1 MTERT
6 FHAMGVSE
14 RVCAALRKRDI
25 VFPFR
30 IQTLALEPALAG
42 RDVLAKSPTGSG
54 KTLAFAIPLVERLA
68 PKGPTPSGLVLVPT
82 RELAQQVTDELAPL
96 AHARGLRVAEVYGGV
111 GVDLQARRAR
121 GAHIVVAT
129 PGRLEDLLG
138 RRLLKLD
145 SVRMLVL
152 DEADRMLDLG
162 FAPAVDRILQLLPA
176 ERQTM
181 FFSAT
186 LDGVVEKHAERSTRN
201 PVRIEAE
208 LPADQ
213 IGEVAHRFEVVPH
226 EQKLDRLVDV
236 LGEERELALVFVR
249 TKRGAARLARRLEQR
264 GVRATALHGDMTQ
277 PQRARSLDRFERG
290 HADTLVATDVAAR
303 GLDVDAVTHVINF
316 DPPDD
321 ATAYTHRVGRTGRAG
336 RSGTGITLVL
346 PDQRDAVAGIG
357 RTHELHAELAA
368 GGIAAEG
375 PNRRKGGKRGGM
387 RNRRGVN
394 RPGQR
399 PSGRARSTQPR

>member
-54 KTLAFAIPLVERLA
+54 KTLAFAIPMVERLH
-68 PKGPTPSGLVLVPT
+68 PKAPTPAGLVLVPT

-111 GVDLQARRAR
+111 GLDLQARRAAN
-121 GAHIVVAT
+121 AHAVVAT

-138 RRLLKLD
+138 RGLIRLD
-145 SVRMLVL
+145 AVRILVL

-162 FAPAVDRILQLLPA
+162 FQPAVDRILARIPR

-181 FFSAT
+181 YFSAT
-186 LDGVVEKHAERSTRN
+186 LDGVVAEHAERSTRD
-201 PVRIEAE
+201 PIRVEAE

-213 IGEVAHRFEVVPH
+213 IGDVEHRFVPVEH
-226 EQKLDRLVDV
+226 DDKVD
-236 LGEERELALVFVR
+236 ALV
-249 TKRGAARLARRLEQR
+249 
-264 GVRATALHGDMTQ
+264 
-277 PQRARSLDRFERG
+277 
-290 HADTLVATDVAAR
+290 
-303 GLDVDAVTHVINF
+303 
-316 DPPDD
+316 
-321 ATAYTHRVGRTGRAG
+321 
-336 RSGTGITLVL
+336 
-346 PDQRDAVAGIG
+346 
-357 RTHELHAELAA
+357 
-368 GGIAAEG
+368 
-375 PNRRKGGKRGGM
+375 
-387 RNRRGVN
+387 
-394 RPGQR
+394 
-399 PSGRARSTQPR
+399 